1 MAAPEEVPSEKVAT
15 TALEQRVS
23 ANKELHNKA
32 QVATE
37 HEKALGFLQAIRLY
51 PTAAAWSVY
60 FSLGILM
67 AAFDPQIV
75 GNLFATGAFQKDF
88 GYKFED
94 GYIISAPWQTG
105 LMMGSPIGQVVGA
118 LFAGLVFLDQARW
131 MF

>member
-1 MAAPEEVPSEKVAT
+1 MAGPDEMPDEKVAT
-15 TALEQRVS
+15 TALEQSMS
-23 ANKELHNKA
+23 ASKELHNNA
-32 QVATE
+32 QIATDR
-37 HEKALGFLQAIRLY
+37 EKALGFLQAIRLY
-51 PTAAAWSVY
+51 PTAAGWSVY

-67 AAFDPQIV
+67 AAFDPQVV

-118 LFAGLVFLDQARW
+118 LFAG
-131 MF
+131 

>member
-1 MAAPEEVPSEKVAT
+1 MAAPEEATSEKVAT
-15 TALEQRVS
+15 AAALEQSVS
-23 ANKELHNKA
+23 TSKELHNKA

-37 HEKALGFLQAIRLY
+37 HEKSLGFLQALRLY
-51 PTAAAWSVY
+51 PTAAGWSVY

-94 GYIISAPWQTG
+94 GYII
-105 LMMGSPIGQVVGA
+105 
-118 LFAGLVFLDQARW
+118 
-131 MF
+131 

>member
-1 MAAPEEVPSEKVAT
+1 MATQEESPSEKHGT
-15 TALEQRVS
+15 TAALEETLSR
-23 ANKELHNKA
+23 NKELHDKA
-32 QVATE
+32 QAATE
-37 HEKALGFLQAIRLY
+37 REKGIGFLQAIRLY
-51 PTAAAWSVY
+51 PTAAGWSVY

-75 GNLFATGAFQKDF
+75 GNLFAVGAFQKDF

-118 LFAGLVFLDQARW
+118 LFAGYV
-131 MF
+131 